1 MIEKFNGIIYL
12 IIFLVHFIGLGVYAF
27 QLIIGTKKFREKF
40 QIDETASTMM
50 RMCGALFLGA
60 VLMAIYIMFVR
71 PGGVEGTWG
80 FFNLVFVQNLCIF
93 LVNTYSIKIDKTG
106 IKNDSNE
113 GVIAPLVFTI
123 LSAILI
129 FGLSDKIL
137 FANFRYKLADFC
149 IVFYLISSHK
159 KCDTIFSQNLTKSSE
174 MY

>member
-27 QLIIGTKKFREKF
+27 QLIIWTKKFREKF

-123 LSAILI
+123 LSAILRY
-129 FGLSDKIL
+129 GLADKI
-137 FANFRYKLADFC
+137 Y
-149 IVFYLISSHK
+149 I
-159 KCDTIFSQNLTKSSE
+159 
-174 MY
+174 